1 MSDRK
6 EGQAEA
12 QAAPA
17 SSKPL
22 IEGIDMLNPG
32 DPSFERNAEILQNFS
47 IKRNVL
53 NLFARSRGL
62 FPPIM
67 STLSA
72 LLDGRTRT
80 VPILDYQLVVLRMA
94 GTVGAEYLFGINEP
108 VSRTNGMGDEKI
120 EALRNGLKA
129 EELFAMQVWSE
140 RQQCII
146 TLVDESVATWT
157 NKEETIRWAQSL
169 MTDDEV
175 VELFIV
181 LGFYSM
187 IARLTRSLRVQKDA
201 PIPGLEQA
209 IETNI
214 TKNEA
219 DVRTKPG
226 PAQTDAVL

>member
-1 MSDRK
+1 MADAT
-6 EGQAEA
+6 ETQAVR
-12 QAAPA
+12 
-17 SSKPL
+17 SKPL
-22 IEGIDMLNPG
+22 IDGIDMFNPG
-32 DPSFERNAEILQNFS
+32 DPTLERNAEILRNFS
-47 IKRNVL
+47 IKRNVF

-67 STLSA
+67 DTLNA
-72 LLDGRTRT
+72 LLDGKTRT
-80 VPILDYQLVVLRMA
+80 IQILDYQLVVLRMTS
-94 GTVGAEYLFGINEP
+94 TVGAEYLFGINEP
-108 VSRTNGMGDEKI
+108 VSRVNGMGDEKI
-120 EALRNGLKA
+120 DALRKGLKA

-187 IARLTRSLRVQKDA
+187 IARLTKSLAVQKDA
-201 PIPGLEQA
+201 PIPELEQA
-209 IETNI
+209 IRTNI
-214 TKNEA
+214 TKNRA
-219 DVRTKPG
+219 DST
-226 PAQTDAVL
+226 